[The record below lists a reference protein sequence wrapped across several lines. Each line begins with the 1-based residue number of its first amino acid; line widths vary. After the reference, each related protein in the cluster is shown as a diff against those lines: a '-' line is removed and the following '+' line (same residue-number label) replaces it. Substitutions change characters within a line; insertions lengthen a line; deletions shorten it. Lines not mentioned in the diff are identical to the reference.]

1 MSVLLFHPPP
11 IFQGCYI
18 LTKPRPVDQFESLLE
33 QHKTG
38 DCEPVEAFFHLH
50 GESQAC
56 SMCLILAAGHNKEAS
71 VCIHKHTHTNTIFI
85 CRYLNGLLRL
95 ISNMVVNRTSFFPLR
110 LDQIN

>member
-11 IFQGCYI
+11 SLPLIFQGCYI
-18 LTKPRPVDQFESLLE
+18 LTKPRPVDQLESLLE

-56 SMCLILAAGHNKEAS
+56 SMCLILAAGHNKEVS
-71 VCIHKHTHTNTIFI
+71 VCIHTQTYPYTHYIYF
-85 CRYLNGLLRL
+85 
-95 ISNMVVNRTSFFPLR
+95 
-110 LDQIN
+110 